1 MSSVVFSLKLDG
13 ERGATELQNPTE
25 CDWVHV
31 EYASSETQAT
41 LHSLN
46 LSEQVIDSLTRED
59 TRPTVSVS
67 RSGTLLLLRGINLN
81 PASNPEDMV
90 SLRLWIEPKRLIS
103 VRQRRLLSVQDVRA
117 ELAAGEGPSDVMG
130 VVIAI
135 IGKLANRI
143 SDYVNDVEERLEKLE
158 SRFLEEMDFKVRSQT
173 GAIRR
178 EVAGVRRFLLPQR
191 EALSSLLSQIRTSLP
206 EEQGY
211 ELREQ
216 TDRMTRYLEDLDLV
230 RERSL
235 VLQEEMANLSME
247 QQNQRMYALSIVAA
261 IFLPITFVSGVFG
274 MNVMGL
280 PGIEEPEAFGY
291 VALSM
296 AAVTGIVLGFFKVN
310 RWL

>member
-1 MSSVVFSLKLDG
+1 M
-13 ERGATELQNPTE
+13 
-25 CDWVHV
+25 
-31 EYASSETQAT
+31 
-41 LHSLN
+41 
-46 LSEQVIDSLTRED
+46 
-59 TRPTVSVS
+59 
-67 RSGTLLLLRGINLN
+67 
-81 PASNPEDMV
+81 
-90 SLRLWIEPKRLIS
+90 
-103 VRQRRLLSVQDVRA
+103 RQGRLLSVQDVRA
-117 ELAAGEGPSDVMG
+117 ELAEGEGPSDVMG
-130 VVIAI
+130 TVIAI

-211 ELREQ
+211 ALREQ

-296 AAVTGIVLGFFKVN
+296 VSVTGIVLGFFKMN

>member
-1 MSSVVFSLKLDG
+1 MSSVVFALKLDG
-13 ERGATELQNPTE
+13 EGGAAELQNPAE

-46 LSEQVIDSLTRED
+46 LSEQVIDSLIRED

-67 RSGTLLLLRGINLN
+67 KSGILLFLRGINLN
-81 PASNPEDMV
+81 PASDPEDMV
-90 SLRLWIEPKRLIS
+90 SLRLWIEPDRLVT
-103 VRQRRLLSVQDVRA
+103 VRQRKLLSVQDVRT
-117 ELAAGEGPSDVMG
+117 ELSEGEGPSNVMET
-130 VVIAI
+130 VIGI
-135 IGKLANRI
+135 IGKMANRI
-143 SDYVNDVEERLEKLE
+143 SDYVSDVEERLEKLE
-158 SRFLEEMDFKVRSQT
+158 SRFLEDMDSQVRSQT

-191 EALSSLLSQIRTSLP
+191 EALSSLLSQVRASLP
-206 EEQGY
+206 EGQAY
-211 ELREQ
+211 ALREQ

-280 PGIEEPEAFGY
+280 PGIEEPAAFGY

-296 AAVTGIVLGFFKVN
+296 VVVTGIVLGFFKFN